1 MPTSRLATKRQPDT
15 RTALLR
21 AAERLFSER
30 GVDSV
35 SMREIAAAAGQG
47 NHSAALYHFADKRD
61 LLNALLERHSEPIQ
75 SAWLVTLD
83 HMAAEGRDSLDELV
97 GLLVRSVVAKLDDPD
112 GGTDYLLIVAELVTS
127 RTFPITSI
135 PVANGVGALELTAK
149 MMRHVGPV
157 PPGLVP
163 LRMMRVAGLLY
174 GSIAN
179 YHTLVDGGFKIPRD
193 EFIDDLI
200 GSLVSV
206 IGAERRLPSP
216 RD

>member
-1 MPTSRLATKRQPDT
+1 
-15 RTALLR
+15 
-21 AAERLFSER
+21 
-30 GVDSV
+30 
-35 SMREIAAAAGQG
+35 MREIAAAAGQG
-47 NHSAALYHFADKRD
+47 NHSAALYHFADKRE

-83 HMAAEGRDSLDELV
+83 HMAAEGRDSLEELI

-112 GGTDYLLIVAELVTS
+112 GGTEYLLVFAELVTS
-127 RTFPITSI
+127 RTYPVTSI
-135 PVANGVGALELTAK
+135 PVTNGAGALELTAR

-157 PPGLVP
+157 PPSLLP

-174 GSIAN
+174 SSIAN
-179 YHTLVDGGFKIPRD
+179 YHTLVSVGFKIPRD
-193 EFIDDLI
+193 EFVDDLI

-206 IGAERRLPSP
+206 VGAERRSSTS